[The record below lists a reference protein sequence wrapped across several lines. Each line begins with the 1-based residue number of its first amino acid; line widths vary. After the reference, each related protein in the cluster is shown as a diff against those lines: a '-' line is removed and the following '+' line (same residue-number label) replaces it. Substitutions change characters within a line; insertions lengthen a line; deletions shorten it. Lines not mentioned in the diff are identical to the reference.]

1 MSMLLKRGLWRQI
14 LLLRS
19 RQATPDF
26 SPLQRRLIPPV
37 VVATHSIPSSSS
49 FLFFSSAVEAENHA
63 SEEIDIAHK
72 VESPVSAECGT
83 AHNLNQD
90 GKEEKEGEAQESG
103 KLFASSPA
111 AVAENIVPEEIET
124 IQKLESQGSEVIATA
139 HKLYEEGKASK
150 ENVGKAEKG
159 PRVALNLE
167 DEVRSLRAELEDQK
181 TLIKSLIQDVNL
193 LKSSKEA
200 VKPIVSKVRL
210 PEWNALLE
218 HMKTCEFFKDDRKGN
233 SKTRLFDDP
242 ASVKRALYKFS
253 QAHESIYE

>member
-1 MSMLLKRGLWRQI
+1 MLLKRGLWRQI

-19 RQATPDF
+19 RQASPDF
-26 SPLQRRLIPPV
+26 SPLQHRLVPPVV
-37 VVATHSIPSSSS
+37 VVATHSLPSSRS
-49 FLFFSSAVEAENHA
+49 FLFYSSAVEAEN
-63 SEEIDIAHK
+63 EEIDIAHK
-72 VESPVSAECGT
+72 VQSPVSAECGT
-83 AHNLNQD
+83 AHRLNEE
-90 GKEEKEGEAQESG
+90 GKDEKEGDAQEAE
-103 KLFASSPA
+103 KLFAPGPA
-111 AVAENIVPEEIET
+111 ADAENIAPEEIET
-124 IQKLESQGSEVIATA
+124 VQKLESQGSEEIATA

-150 ENVGKAEKG
+150 GNVRKEEKEG

-193 LKSSKEA
+193 LKSSREA

-218 HMKTCEFFKDDRKGN
+218 HMKNCEFFKDDRKGN
-233 SKTRLFDDP
+233 TKTRLFDDP